1 MEDIT
6 ILLPTYNRKNYLPH
20 AIECVIAQTFKKWRL
35 IVINDGGA
43 DVLDIIKKFYD
54 SRIEYI
60 NIKHKGKA
68 AALNIGLN
76 KVRSKYISYMDDDDE
91 IFPQHLE
98 KLYKA
103 ATINNCDFV
112 YSDTY
117 LTILNEN
124 NDVEC
129 KYIENEDDVN
139 YESIK
144 FFNKINHKQILHS
157 KCLSDKVGYY
167 DKRLTILIDYDYI
180 KRLANVCEPYHVK
193 SVTGNHILRKKN
205 SLASSFASIS
215 GNWIYDKINSGKSIL
230 YIFEKTPDQFVD
242 FYLNYNSLYFE
253 NTSLNKTLK
262 NQKIEFNILNTKL
275 NADTEEINHLS
286 NLLTH
291 NQEELS
297 NKIKELNNIYSSFSW
312 KVVQKLRYVKKII
325 IKFFKFKKISHKVGL

>member
-6 ILLPTYNRKNYLPH
+6 ILLPTYNRQDYLPH

-35 IVINDGGA
+35 IVINDGGT
-43 DVLDIIKKFYD
+43 DVHDIIKFFDD

-60 NIKHKGKA
+60 NIEHKGKA

-98 KLYKA
+98 KLYEA

-117 LTILNEN
+117 LTILNEY

-129 KYIENEDDVN
+129 KYIENDEDVK

-144 FFNKINHKQILHS
+144 FFNKINHKQILHT
-157 KCLSDKVGYY
+157 KYLSDKVGAY
-167 DKRLTILIDYDYI
+167 DERLTILIDYDYI
-180 KRLANVCEPYHVK
+180 KRLANICEPYHVK

-205 SLASSFASIS
+205 NLANSFDSIS

-230 YIFEKTPDQFVD
+230 YIFEKTPEQFVD
-242 FYLNYNSLYFE
+242 FYLNYHTLYLE
-253 NTSLNKTLK
+253 NISINEILK
-262 NQKIEFNILNTKL
+262 YQKIENDTLKTKL
-275 NADTEEINHLS
+275 SDGTKKINNLS
-286 NLLTH
+286 NLLNH
-291 NQEELS
+291 NQEKLS
-297 NKIKELNNIYSSFSW
+297 NKIQELNSIYSSFSW
-312 KVVQKLRYVKKII
+312 KIIQKLRYVKKLFLI
-325 IKFFKFKKISHKVGL
+325 F